1 MRFRF
6 TLRICAC
13 ALLVPLFGGCQTL
26 NLDFFNKQK
35 KPDWGATSDDTSVD
49 PDEILDPLGRRQ
61 ANRLVLDDLAPS
73 QIATTLAT
81 KTVFSEDPEAARDS
95 FAEGKAVYEQAL
107 QQMDEDPDSGQHIDT
122 FAKAANHFRIASS
135 QWPDSQLDQE
145 ALFWQADSFFFA
157 DRYVQANRA
166 YEALLVK
173 YPGSDYMDKA
183 EARRFAIAQYWL
195 ELSEVDGAFALTDP
209 SRPKK
214 GVKAEARRILHRIRL
229 NDPTGK
235 FADDATL
242 ALATAYFKEEM
253 WLDAGDTYEDLRLNY
268 PGSPH
273 QFHAHL
279 FELKAR
285 LNAYRGKS
293 YSADPLIR
301 ADKLM
306 QQIVK
311 SFPNEIASEREYLA
325 QEAALI
331 RHKLAERDWSM
342 AQYYLKKGENRAAQ
356 VYLGKLTAEFDDTA
370 YAEAALE
377 ERENLVGLPDEPDQ
391 PAEWFV
397 NLFPDSESK
406 VKPIITARQN
416 NTKTR

>member
-1 MRFRF
+1 MWFRF
-6 TLRICAC
+6 TLRLCAC
-13 ALLVPLFGGCQTL
+13 ALLLSFLGGCQTL
-26 NLDFFNKQK
+26 NFDFFNKQK
-35 KPDWGATSDDTSVD
+35 KTDWGATSEDTSID

-61 ANRLVLDDLAPS
+61 ANRLVLDDLTPS

-81 KTVFSEDPEAARDS
+81 KTVFSEDPEAARNS
-95 FAEGKAVYEQAL
+95 FADGKAMYEQAL
-107 QQMDEDPDSGQHIDT
+107 QELDQDPDSGKHAET
-122 FAKAANHFRIASS
+122 FAKAASHFRIASS
-135 QWPDSQLDQE
+135 QWPDSQLDQD
-145 ALFWQADSFFFA
+145 ALFWQADAFFFA

-166 YEALLVK
+166 YETLLVK

-195 ELSEVDGAFALTDP
+195 ELAEVESDFALTDP

-214 GVKAEARRILHRIRL
+214 GMKAEARRILHRIRL
-229 NDPTGK
+229 DDPTGK

-242 ALATAYFKEEM
+242 ALATAYFKQEM
-253 WLDAGDTYEDLRLNY
+253 WMDAADTYEDLRLNY

-279 FELKAR
+279 FELKSR
-285 LNAYRGKS
+285 LNAYRGES

-306 QQIVK
+306 KQIVK
-311 SFPNEIASEREYLA
+311 AFPNEIQSEREYLS

-356 VYLGKLTAEFDDTA
+356 VYLGKITSEFDDTA
-370 YAEAALE
+370 FANAASE
-377 ERENLVGLPDEPDQ
+377 ETEKMIGLPAEPSQ

-397 NLFPDSESK
+397 NLFPDSEAK
-406 VKPIITARQN
+406 AKPVITARQ
-416 NTKTR
+416 TSTTTR